1 MFLIC
6 LQPSRVQY
14 RRGSDVDKPCTITVA
29 LRHGQGERIS
39 FGGVEITFKSP
50 VGEQEGWTVLDYVL
64 PARQFGAVLHYHRVL
79 IESFYVLEGEIW
91 FRIGDEEIT
100 LGAGGFALVPPGI
113 PHSFAN
119 HTDAPA
125 RMLAHASSA
134 DHKRFLCELFELIQ
148 DEPEWPPKDPG
159 KIIELGNRFDTVYLQ

>member
-1 MFLIC
+1 MFMAST
-6 LQPSRVQY
+6 QS
-14 RRGSDVDKPCTITVA
+14 SVA
-29 LRHGQGERIS
+29 LRDGEGERIS
-39 FGGVEITFKSP
+39 FRGVEITFKSP
-50 VGEQEGWTVLDYVL
+50 SDTDAGWTVLDYRL
-64 PARQFGAVLHYHRVL
+64 PRRQFGAPLHYHHVL

-100 LGAGGFALVPPGI
+100 LGSGGFALVQPGT

-134 DHKRFLCELFELIQ
+134 SHKRFLCELFALIQ
-148 DEPEWPPKDPG
+148 NEPVWPPTDPQ
-159 KIIELGNRFDTVYLQ
+159 KFTELGERYDTVYMRS